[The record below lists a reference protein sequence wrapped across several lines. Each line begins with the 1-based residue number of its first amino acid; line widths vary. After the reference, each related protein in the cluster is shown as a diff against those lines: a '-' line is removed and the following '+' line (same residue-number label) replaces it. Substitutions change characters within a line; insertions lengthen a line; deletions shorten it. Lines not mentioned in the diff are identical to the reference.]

1 MMNYTSEELIKFED
15 DIANEF
21 NSGKIRAPIHLYN
34 GNEQHMIDIF
44 KNISDDDWLFCTW
57 RSHYQCLLKGVPPE
71 RVKNDIL
78 NGKSITLC
86 YPEFNIYSSAIVAGS
101 IPIATGVAV
110 DIKRKK
116 LNNKVWCFVGD
127 MASETG
133 TFFENWKY
141 SVNYDLPITF
151 VIENNGKSV
160 CTDTLKTWNTN
171 QLYFSDS
178 TKSKIVYYEYQTK
191 YPHAGAGKRIQF

>member
-1 MMNYTSEELIKFED
+1 MTKYTREELIKFEE

-21 NSGKIRAPIHLYN
+21 NAGKIRAPIHLYN
-34 GNEQHMIDIF
+34 GNEQQMIDIF
-44 KNISDDDWLFCTW
+44 EKISDDDWLFCTW

-71 RVKNDIL
+71 RLKTDIL
-78 NGKSITLC
+78 QGKSITLC
-86 YPEFNIYSSAIVAGS
+86 YPEYNIYSSAIVAGS
-101 IPIATGVAV
+101 IPIATGVAL
-110 DIKRKK
+110 DIKRKN
-116 LNNKVWCFVGD
+116 LTNKVWCFVGD

-141 SVNYDLPITF
+141 AVNYDLPITF

-160 CTDTLKTWNTN
+160 CTDTLKTWNSN
-171 QLYFSDS
+171 SLYFANI
-178 TKSKIVYYEYQTK
+178 TNKILYYEYQTI

>member
-1 MMNYTSEELIKFED
+1 MIKYTCEELIKFEE
-15 DIANEF
+15 DIASEF

-34 GNEQHMIDIF
+34 GNEQQMIDIF
-44 KNISDDDWLFCTW
+44 ANISDNDWLFCTW

-71 RVKNDIL
+71 QLKADIL
-78 NGKSITLC
+78 QGKSITLC
-86 YPEFNIYSSAIVAGS
+86 YPEYKIYSSAIVAGS
-101 IPIATGVAV
+101 IPIATGVAL
-110 DIKRKK
+110 DIKRKQSPD
-116 LNNKVWCFVGD
+116 KVWCFVGD

-141 SVNYDLPITF
+141 SVNYNLPITF

-160 CTDTLKTWNTN
+160 CTDTLKTWNTDS
-171 QLYFSDS
+171 LYFANI
-178 TKSKIVYYEYQTK
+178 KNKILYYEYQTI